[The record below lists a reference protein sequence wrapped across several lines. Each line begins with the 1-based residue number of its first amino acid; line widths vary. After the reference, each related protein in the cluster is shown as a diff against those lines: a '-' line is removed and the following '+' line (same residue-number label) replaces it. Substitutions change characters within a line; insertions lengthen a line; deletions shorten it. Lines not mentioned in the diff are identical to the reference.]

1 MFLFVLLSHF
11 RSRKIRAGTFFMYH
25 TIRQYSTSPF
35 QKEPKGGPN
44 KVYSFLTGKLAIVE
58 GPGKC

>member
-1 MFLFVLLSHF
+1 MYLFVFLSFF
-11 RSRKIRAGTFFMYH
+11 RSRNTRAGTFFMYH